1 MEQLTLFEQSI
12 ENYTIENF
20 SANGFCSEKERKKLE
35 MYFSNWLEV
44 TEKFNR
50 KSVSYQLS
58 KKDVLHSWLKYKEG
72 FSAELVNILLDEMN
86 IHKGQLIMD
95 PFMGAGTTAVVCQM
109 RGINSIGYDV
119 MPTSAVSLNAKTS
132 VFKYDLSEIRKM
144 ITDVWQLN
152 MPDNFVETT
161 PYITITKDAYPE
173 HTQHYL
179 AFLTKWREKSH
190 YSDLTKNLLTLSILN
205 SLERISYTIKSGQ
218 YLGWDS
224 RSKKVQEENK
234 RRLAVG
240 KDPLSEK
247 YVRPVILDA
256 KSTILAELEHMAR
269 EIELIQTDYSGENNA
284 YVQYKINSV
293 LFELPTLSDNILNG
307 VVTSPPYCN
316 RYDYTR
322 TYALEL
328 VYMGIDE
335 EKLKTMRQ
343 DLLSCTVENKS
354 KIDKL
359 REFYRNRGIG
369 ERFDYIEGKIREN
382 KAFEEIVNALGARK
396 DNGDLNNSGVVRMV
410 TGYFTELA
418 FVFAELYRIC
428 KKGAMVAFV
437 NDNVRYG
444 GEVIPVDFL
453 SSSFAEQFGFKVKKI
468 YTIKQKKG
476 NSSQQMA
483 KYGKVSLRKSITI
496 WEK

>member
-95 PFMGAGTTAVVCQM
+95 PFMGAGTTAVVCQT

-218 YLGWDS
+218 YLGWDQIEKS
-224 RSKKVQEENK
+224 AR
-234 RRLAVG
+234 G
-240 KDPLSEK
+240 K
-247 YVRPVILDA
+247 
-256 KSTILAELEHMAR
+256 
-269 EIELIQTDYSGENNA
+269 
-284 YVQYKINSV
+284 
-293 LFELPTLSDNILNG
+293 
-307 VVTSPPYCN
+307 
-316 RYDYTR
+316 
-322 TYALEL
+322 
-328 VYMGIDE
+328 
-335 EKLKTMRQ
+335 
-343 DLLSCTVENKS
+343 
-354 KIDKL
+354 
-359 REFYRNRGIG
+359 
-369 ERFDYIEGKIREN
+369 
-382 KAFEEIVNALGARK
+382 
-396 DNGDLNNSGVVRMV
+396 
-410 TGYFTELA
+410 
-418 FVFAELYRIC
+418 
-428 KKGAMVAFV
+428 
-437 NDNVRYG
+437 
-444 GEVIPVDFL
+444 
-453 SSSFAEQFGFKVKKI
+453 
-468 YTIKQKKG
+468 
-476 NSSQQMA
+476 
-483 KYGKVSLRKSITI
+483 
-496 WEK
+496 

>member
-1 MEQLTLFEQSI
+1 
-12 ENYTIENF
+12 
-20 SANGFCSEKERKKLE
+20 
-35 MYFSNWLEV
+35 
-44 TEKFNR
+44 
-50 KSVSYQLS
+50 
-58 KKDVLHSWLKYKEG
+58 
-72 FSAELVNILLDEMN
+72 
-86 IHKGQLIMD
+86 
-95 PFMGAGTTAVVCQM
+95 
-109 RGINSIGYDV
+109 
-119 MPTSAVSLNAKTS
+119 
-132 VFKYDLSEIRKM
+132 
-144 ITDVWQLN
+144 
-152 MPDNFVETT
+152 
-161 PYITITKDAYPE
+161 
-173 HTQHYL
+173 
-179 AFLTKWREKSH
+179 
-190 YSDLTKNLLTLSILN
+190 
-205 SLERISYTIKSGQ
+205 
-218 YLGWDS
+218 
-224 RSKKVQEENK
+224 
-234 RRLAVG
+234 
-240 KDPLSEK
+240 
-247 YVRPVILDA
+247 
-256 KSTILAELEHMAR
+256 
-269 EIELIQTDYSGENNA
+269 
-284 YVQYKINSV
+284 
-293 LFELPTLSDNILNG
+293 
-307 VVTSPPYCN
+307 
-316 RYDYTR
+316 
-322 TYALEL
+322 
-328 VYMGIDE
+328 MGIDE

>member
-95 PFMGAGTTAVVCQM
+95 PFMGAGTTAVVCQT

-284 YVQYKINSV
+284 YKINSV